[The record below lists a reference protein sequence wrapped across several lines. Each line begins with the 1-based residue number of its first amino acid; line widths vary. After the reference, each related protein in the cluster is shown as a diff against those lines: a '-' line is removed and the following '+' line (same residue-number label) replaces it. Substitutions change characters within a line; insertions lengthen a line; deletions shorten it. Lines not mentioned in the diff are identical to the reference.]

1 MWWGGQGEMGGGV
14 WAGGCAAR
22 PHFHFPRFLLPT
34 PQSNAGK
41 EMSQYLPIPKN
52 PDAKNTEIP

>member
-1 MWWGGQGEMGGGV
+1 MGGGV